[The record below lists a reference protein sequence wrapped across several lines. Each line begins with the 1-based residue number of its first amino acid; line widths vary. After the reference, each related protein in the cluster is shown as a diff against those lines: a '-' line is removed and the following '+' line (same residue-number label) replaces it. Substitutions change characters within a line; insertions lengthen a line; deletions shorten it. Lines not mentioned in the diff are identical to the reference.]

1 MSDYNTNAGAGTA
14 YGSGS
19 MLSALFDSHADA
31 ERAVERL
38 REVGVPESSIR
49 LTRGYEADRE
59 TSPEVVEDRP
69 KGFLEGL
76 SDFFFPDEDRHL
88 YAEGLS
94 RGGYLVT
101 VDGLSPAMQ
110 EQALDI
116 LDDEGVVDLEER
128 EAAWRA
134 EGWSGYGQSTTD
146 PDVTS
151 AEAASGRSSVRG
163 MSEAGSPDV
172 AGRAYG
178 EDETV
183 PVVEER
189 LRIGKRDVS
198 HGRVRVRSYV
208 REEPVSEEVDL
219 NRERVEVE
227 RHAVDRPVAA
237 SEDAFRERTIEA
249 EERHEEA
256 VVTKEARVVEEIGLR
271 RTQETEHETVS
282 DTVRRT
288 EVVVV

>member
-1 MSDYNTNAGAGTA
+1 
-14 YGSGS
+14 
-19 MLSALFDSHADA
+19 
-31 ERAVERL
+31 
-38 REVGVPESSIR
+38 
-49 LTRGYEADRE
+49 
-59 TSPEVVEDRP
+59 
-69 KGFLEGL
+69 
-76 SDFFFPDEDRHL
+76 
-88 YAEGLS
+88 
-94 RGGYLVT
+94 
-101 VDGLSPAMQ
+101 
-110 EQALDI
+110 
-116 LDDEGVVDLEER
+116 
-128 EAAWRA
+128 
-134 EGWSGYGQSTTD
+134 
-146 PDVTS
+146 
-151 AEAASGRSSVRG
+151 

-288 EVVVV
+288 EVVVEEDKDDNLERR